1 MGWGTT
7 SGRALLRDADRVEYG
22 RRNVRDLS
30 DLLHALGLTPTYV
43 TESHTPHGQLADL
56 ASSTHMAHH
65 QRPVAV
71 DIAIFLSSWSEDI
84 LHRGIISWP
93 YRRHVTSW
101 PYHNR
106 IVVYPSLMCMCMW
119 PSVCVSMGVWQ

>member
-1 MGWGTT
+1 MGGNCCATQTGWNTGGET
-7 SGRALLRDADRVEYG
+7 SEI
-22 RRNVRDLS
+22 S

-43 TESHTPHGQLADL
+43 TESHTPHSQLADV
-56 ASSTHMAHH
+56 ASSTHMAHR
-65 QRPVAV
+65 QGPVAI
-71 DIAIFLSSWSEDI
+71 DMAIFLSSWPAGAEDV

-119 PSVCVSMGVWQ
+119 PSVCVLWAYGYKS